1 MDTAIYIIYIY
12 GYICIYIYICISEGF
27 APAAG
32 PLSATGGLRT
42 GRIGGIQEWWECQS
56 AGYFHFWVPKLGPW
70 DHGWVPNSIGH
81 VGVLDKLQYHC
92 SRTPW
97 VPKLGPWGH
106 CWVPKYVIWAALG
119 LHFGTLGTYLCG
131 AGHPMGHSGVHI
143 EIYMDL
149 GWILGV
155 HWDLLW
161 GHLGDILMICD
172 TKVTV
177 WVAGWVFR
185 RF

>member
-1 MDTAIYIIYIY
+1 M
-12 GYICIYIYICISEGF
+12 
-27 APAAG
+27 
-32 PLSATGGLRT
+32 
-42 GRIGGIQEWWECQS
+42 
-56 AGYFHFWVPKLGPW
+56 GPW

-81 VGVLDKLQYHC
+81 VGVPDKLQYHC

-97 VPKLGPWGH
+97 VPKLGPWDH

-119 LHFGTLGTYLCG
+119 LHFGTLGTYLCA

-161 GHLGDILMICD
+161 CHLSDILRSCD

-177 WVAGWVFR
+177 WVAGWVFCCCGWHR
-185 RF
+185 GPRKVKKTIVFTVWDTHCPLWKKSRVLYRFGTHFGGHLGALGHILVVWGGSGNRLEFR